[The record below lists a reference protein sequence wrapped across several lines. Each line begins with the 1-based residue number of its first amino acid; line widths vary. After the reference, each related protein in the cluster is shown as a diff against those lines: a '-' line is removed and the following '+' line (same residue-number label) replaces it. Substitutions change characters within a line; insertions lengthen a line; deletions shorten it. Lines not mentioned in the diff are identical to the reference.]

1 MTSVTRRRKLTL
13 VAGAAA
19 VALLMAGLGA
29 AGAIAAS
36 RILSPGDES
45 KAIIDDAATQLGVK
59 PQALSDALTQALE
72 NRIDAAV
79 DAGRL
84 TKEQADEL
92 KKRLESD
99 DFPLLFGPG
108 WLGGRGL
115 GGHDFGLGPGR
126 HVGLLDDAASYLGLS
141 EVKLREA
148 LEDKTL
154 AQIAKEQGKSAS
166 GLVQALVNA
175 EEKRIDEAVADGRI
189 TKSMASDLKATLQ
202 ERIQALV
209 DGELRERGFGRPP
222 GFWPGSA
229 SPRGPPAFY
238 GPPA

>member
-1 MTSVTRRRKLTL
+1 MTLVTRRRKLTF
-13 VAGAAA
+13 VAGAVAA
-19 VALLMAGLGA
+19 SVLVAGLGA

-45 KAIIDDAATQLGVK
+45 KAVIDDAAAQLGVK
-59 PQALSDALTQALE
+59 PQALSDALRQALE

-79 DAGRL
+79 DSGRL
-84 TKEQADEL
+84 TKDQADEL
-92 KKRLESD
+92 KKRLESG

-108 WLGGRGL
+108 LLGGRPL
-115 GGHDFGLGPGR
+115 GHGFGLGHER
-126 HVGLLDDAASYLGLS
+126 HFEILGEAASYLGLS
-141 EVKLREA
+141 EAKLREA

-189 TKSMASDLKATLQ
+189 TKSMASELKAGLQ
-202 ERIQALV
+202 DRIQALV
-209 DGELRERGFGRPP
+209 DGDLRHRGFGRHP
-222 GFWPGSA
+222 GFWPGAA
-229 SPRGPPAFY
+229 SPRAPPVFGGPPA
-238 GPPA
+238 

>member
-1 MTSVTRRRKLTL
+1 
-13 VAGAAA
+13 
-19 VALLMAGLGA
+19 
-29 AGAIAAS
+29 
-36 RILSPGDES
+36 
-45 KAIIDDAATQLGVK
+45 
-59 PQALSDALTQALE
+59 
-72 NRIDAAV
+72 V

-84 TKEQADEL
+84 TKDQADEL
-92 KKRLESD
+92 KKRLEPG

-108 WLGGRGL
+108 LLGAPGF
-115 GGHDFGLGPGR
+115 GHRFGPGHER
-126 HVGLLDDAASYLGLS
+126 HFVILGEAASYLGLS
-141 EVKLREA
+141 EAKLREA

-189 TKSMASDLKATLQ
+189 TKSMASDLKSRLQ

-229 SPRGPPAFY
+229 SPRAPPALY